1 MPQAPPP
8 RHLRTLHANGRPGAW
23 GNLGLWGIDT
33 PDYFGACTALAQAV
47 GRAAGLRAGD
57 RVLALACGAGEE
69 LRLWLHGFGA
79 AEVVAVE
86 REAAAAQRAR
96 TAAPQ
101 ARVLEASGTALL
113 ELGLPEHHFDRVLCV
128 DAAYHL
134 QPRAAF
140 LRGAWR
146 LLRPG
151 GTLAYTDLVTDRPPG
166 PRLRA
171 AARLCGLQT
180 DALQG
185 EAVQRERLSVLG
197 FCDVRLE
204 RLDDAVLGG
213 FARFVRSRGI
223 APWRWPRVA
232 ITAAL
237 IGPCRA
243 AGLGYAMLSATRP
256 AGSDAASIAS
266 ATASAERTALSS
278 SGTPGIA

>member
-1 MPQAPPP
+1 M
-8 RHLRTLHANGRPGAW
+8 LHADGRPGAW
-23 GNLGLWGIDT
+23 GNLGLWSAAT
-33 PDYFGACTALAQAV
+33 PDYFGACAALARAV
-47 GRAAGLRAGD
+47 ANTAGLRAGD
-57 RVLALACGAGEE
+57 RVLAVACGAGEE
-69 LRLWLHGFGA
+69 LRLWHDFGA
-79 AEVVAVE
+79 IEVAAVE
-86 REAAAAQRAR
+86 RDPALVRAARALAPAAQ
-96 TAAPQ
+96 
-101 ARVLEASGTALL
+101 VLEGSGTTLL
-113 ELGLPEHHFDRVLCV
+113 ELGLPERHFDRVLCV

-134 QPRAAF
+134 QPRGAF
-140 LRGAWR
+140 LQAAWQ

-151 GTLAYTDLVTDRPPG
+151 GTLAYTDLVAERPG
-166 PRLRA
+166 PLLRG
-171 AARLCGLQT
+171 AARLCGLHA

-185 EAVQRERLSVLG
+185 EAAQRERLRALRFVG
-197 FCDVRLE
+197 VRIE

-213 FARFVRSRGI
+213 FARFVRRRRV

-256 AGSDAASIAS
+256 GEHAADSMPS